1 MRKFE
6 TTMQIISTVA
16 LQPAHRNAILNAAPG
31 ADLADRQCR
40 TVEEVSDLVGT
51 GCDVMLTFRVPND
64 IATRAPGLKWIQ
76 LLSAGA
82 DHVLGGPLKRTPISI
97 TTASGIHATPIA
109 EYTLGSMLAYAHR
122 IHLAIRAQVRREW
135 MRSGAFMAGVDDI
148 RGQTLGIIGY
158 GSIGRETARLA
169 AAFGMKVLA
178 LKRNPSDRV
187 DPGWCP
193 SGLGDPDGK
202 IPARYFGPDDREAI
216 LRESDYISVT
226 LPLTDHT
233 RKFIGEREFVA
244 MKPGAY
250 LVNIGRGEVI
260 DEHAMIDALT
270 AKKIGGAG
278 LDVFEHEPLE
288 GGSPLWDLENVI
300 LTPHISGANRGYM
313 DKACELFAENLKRFA
328 AKRPLFNLI
337 DPGLG
342 Y

>member
-1 MRKFE
+1 
-6 TTMQIISTVA
+6 V
-16 LQPAHRNAILNAAPG
+16 L
-31 ADLADRQCR
+31 
-40 TVEEVSDLVGT
+40 
-51 GCDVMLTFRVPND
+51 LTFRVPND
-64 IATRAPGLKWIQ
+64 IANRASVKWIQ

-82 DHVLGGPLKRTPISI
+82 DHVLGGPLKGSKIPI

-109 EYTLGSMLAYAHR
+109 EYTLASMLAYAHR
-122 IHLAIRAQVRREW
+122 IHLAIRAQVRHEW

-148 RGQTLGIIGY
+148 RGKTLGIIGY

-187 DPGWCP
+187 DAGWCP
-193 SGLGDPDGK
+193 AGLGDPDGK
-202 IPARYFGPDDREAI
+202 IPARYFGPEECDAI
-216 LRESDYISVT
+216 LRESDYVSVT

-233 RKFIGEREFVA
+233 RKFVGERELAA

-250 LVNIGRGEVI
+250 LVNVGRGEVI
-260 DEHAMIDALT
+260 DESAMAAALS
-270 AKKIGGAG
+270 AKKLGGAG

-288 GGSPLWDLENVI
+288 ASSPLWDLENVI

-328 AKRPLFNLI
+328 ANRPLLNLV
-337 DPGLG
+337 DPALG

>member
-1 MRKFE
+1 
-6 TTMQIISTVA
+6 
-16 LQPAHRNAILNAAPG
+16 
-31 ADLADRQCR
+31 
-40 TVEEVSDLVGT
+40 
-51 GCDVMLTFRVPND
+51 MLTFRVPND
-64 IATRAPGLKWIQ
+64 IATRAAGLKWIQ

-158 GSIGRETARLA
+158 GSIGRETARLG

-187 DPGWCP
+187 DLGWCP

-233 RKFIGEREFVA
+233 RKFIGEREIAA

-260 DEHAMIDALT
+260 DEQAMIEALS

-288 GGSPLWDLENVI
+288 ASSPLWDLENVI
-300 LTPHISGANRGYM
+300 LTPHISGANRSYM
-313 DKACELFAENLKRFA
+313 DKACDLFAENLKRFA
-328 AKRPLFNLI
+328 ANRPLLNLI

>member
-1 MRKFE
+1 MK
-6 TTMQIISTVA
+6 IISTVA
-16 LQPAHRNAILNAAPG
+16 LQPAQRSAILNAVPG

-40 TVEEVSDLVGT
+40 TAEEVSELVGS

-64 IATRAPGLKWIQ
+64 IATRARGLKWIQ

-82 DHVLGGPLKRTPISI
+82 DHVLGGPLKSTPMAI

-109 EYTLGSMLAYAHR
+109 EYTLASMLAYAHR

-169 AAFGMKVLA
+169 AAFGMKVIA
-178 LKRNPSDRV
+178 LKRNPADRA
-187 DPGWCP
+187 DPGWSP
-193 SGLGDPDGK
+193 AGLGDPEGK
-202 IPARYFGPDDREAI
+202 IPSRIFGADEREAI

-233 RKFIGEREFVA
+233 RKFIGEREFAA

-260 DEHAMIDALT
+260 DERAMAAALT
-270 AKKIGGAG
+270 AAKIGGAG
-278 LDVFEHEPLE
+278 LNVFEHEPLE
-288 GGSPLWDLENVI
+288 ASSPLWDMENVI
-300 LTPHISGANRGYM
+300 LTPHISGASRGYM

-328 AKRPLFNLI
+328 ANRPLLNLV
-337 DPGLG
+337 DPALG

>member
-1 MRKFE
+1 MK
-6 TTMQIISTVA
+6 IVSTVA
-16 LQPAHRNAILNAAPG
+16 LQPAQRTAILKAVPG

-40 TVEEVSDLVGT
+40 TAEEVGALVGA
-51 GCDVMLTFRVPND
+51 GCDVLLTFRVPND
-64 IATRAPGLKWIQ
+64 LANRASVKWIQ

-82 DHVLGGPLKRTPISI
+82 DHVLAGPLRGSKIPI

-109 EYTLGSMLAYAHR
+109 EYTLASMLAYAHR
-122 IHLAIRAQVRREW
+122 IHLAIRAQVRHEW

-148 RGQTLGIIGY
+148 REQTLGIIGY

-169 AAFGMKVLA
+169 EAFGMKVLA

-187 DPGWCP
+187 DAGWCP
-193 SGLGDPDGK
+193 AGLGDPDGK
-202 IPARYFGPDDREAI
+202 IPARFFGPQDREAI
-216 LRESDYISVT
+216 LRESDYVSVT

-233 RKFIGEREFVA
+233 RKFIGEREFAA
-244 MKPGAY
+244 MKPEAY

-260 DEHAMIDALT
+260 DERAMAAALS

-288 GGSPLWDLENVI
+288 AGSPLWDLENVI

-328 AKRPLFNLI
+328 ANRPLLNLV
-337 DPGLG
+337 DPALG

>member
-1 MRKFE
+1 MK
-6 TTMQIISTVA
+6 IISTVA
-16 LQPAHRNAILNAAPG
+16 LQPAQRAAIQNAVPG
-31 ADLADRQCR
+31 SDLVDRQCR
-40 TVEEVSDLVGT
+40 TAEEVGDLVAG
-51 GCDVMLTFRVPND
+51 GCDAMLTFRVPND
-64 IATRAPGLKWIQ
+64 MASRAPGLKWIQ

-82 DHVLGGPLKRTPISI
+82 DHVLGGPLKGTSIPI

-109 EYTLGSMLAYAHR
+109 EYTIASMLAYAHR

-135 MRSGAFMAGVDDI
+135 MRSGAFMAGVDEI

-178 LKRNPSDRV
+178 LKRDPFDRV
-187 DPGWCP
+187 DPGWSP
-193 SGLGDPDGK
+193 AGLGDPEGK
-202 IPARYFGPDDREAI
+202 IPARYFGPNEREAI

-226 LPLTDHT
+226 LPLTNHT
-233 RKFIGEREFVA
+233 RKFIGVREFAA
-244 MKPGAY
+244 MKPSAY

-260 DEHAMIDALT
+260 DETAMAAALT
-270 AKKIGGAG
+270 SEKIGGAG

-288 GGSPLWDLENVI
+288 ASSPLWDMENVI

-328 AKRPLFNLI
+328 ANRPLLNVV
-337 DPGLG
+337 DPALG

>member
-1 MRKFE
+1 VRKFDAF
-6 TTMQIISTVA
+6 MKIISTVA
-16 LQPAHRNAILNAAPG
+16 LQPAHRVAILNAVPG

-40 TVEEVSDLVGT
+40 TVEEVSEFVSA

-82 DHVLGGPLKRTPISI
+82 DHVLDGPLKGTTIPIA
-97 TTASGIHATPIA
+97 TASGIHATPIA

-122 IHLAIRAQVRREW
+122 IHLAIRAQVRHEW

-178 LKRNPSDRV
+178 LKRNPSERV
-187 DPGWCP
+187 DTGWCP
-193 SGLGDPDGK
+193 PGLGDPDGK
-202 IPARYFGPDDREAI
+202 IPARYFGPDEREAI

-233 RKFIGEREFVA
+233 RKFIGEREFAA

-250 LVNIGRGEVI
+250 VVNIGRGAVI
-260 DEHAMIDALT
+260 DEHAMATALSS
-270 AKKIGGAG
+270 AKLGGAG
-278 LDVFEHEPLE
+278 LDVFENEPLE
-288 GGSPLWDLENVI
+288 ASSPLWNLENVI
-300 LTPHISGANRGYM
+300 LTPHISGANRRYM
-313 DKACELFAENLKRFA
+313 DKACELFVENLKRFA
-328 AKRPLFNLI
+328 AKRPLLNLV
-337 DPGLG
+337 DPNLG

>member
-1 MRKFE
+1 MRKFDAS
-6 TTMQIISTVA
+6 MKIISTVA
-16 LQPAHRNAILNAAPG
+16 LQPAHRTAILNAVPG

-40 TVEEVSDLVGT
+40 TVEEVSELVGG

-64 IATRAPGLKWIQ
+64 VATRAPGLKWIQ

-82 DHVLGGPLKRTPISI
+82 DHVLEGPLKGTKIPIA
-97 TTASGIHATPIA
+97 TASGIHATPIA

-122 IHLAIRAQVRREW
+122 IHLAIRAQVRHEW
-135 MRSGAFMAGVDDI
+135 MRSGAFMSGVDDI

-169 AAFGMKVLA
+169 AAFGMKVIA
-178 LKRNPSDRV
+178 LKRNPSETV
-187 DPGWCP
+187 DTGWCP
-193 SGLGDPDGK
+193 AGLGDPEGK
-202 IPARYFGPDDREAI
+202 IPARYFGPDEREAI

-233 RKFIGEREFVA
+233 RKFIGEREFAA

-250 LVNIGRGEVI
+250 IVNIGRGAVI
-260 DEHAMIDALT
+260 DEHAMATALS
-270 AKKIGGAG
+270 AGKIGGAG

-288 GGSPLWDLENVI
+288 ASSPLWDLENVI
-300 LTPHISGANRGYM
+300 LTPHISGANRSYM

-328 AKRPLFNLI
+328 AKRPLLNLI
-337 DPGLG
+337 DPHLG

>member
-1 MRKFE
+1 MK
-6 TTMQIISTVA
+6 IVSTVA
-16 LQPAHRNAILNAAPG
+16 LQPAQRTAILKAVPG

-40 TVEEVSDLVGT
+40 TAEEVGALVGA
-51 GCDVMLTFRVPND
+51 GCDVLLTFRVPND
-64 IATRAPGLKWIQ
+64 LANRASVKWIQ

-82 DHVLGGPLKRTPISI
+82 DHVLGGPLTGSKIPI

-109 EYTLGSMLAYAHR
+109 EYTLASMLAYAHR
-122 IHLAIRAQVRREW
+122 IHLAIRAQVRHEW

-148 RGQTLGIIGY
+148 REQTLGIIGY

-169 AAFGMKVLA
+169 EAFGMKVLA

-187 DPGWCP
+187 DAGWCP
-193 SGLGDPDGK
+193 AGLGDPDGK
-202 IPARYFGPDDREAI
+202 IPARFFGPEDREAI
-216 LRESDYISVT
+216 LRESDYVSVT

-233 RKFIGEREFVA
+233 RKFIGEREFAA
-244 MKPGAY
+244 MKPEAY

-260 DEHAMIDALT
+260 DEGAMAAALS

-288 GGSPLWDLENVI
+288 ASSPLWDLENVI

-328 AKRPLFNLI
+328 ANRPLLNLV
-337 DPGLG
+337 DPALG

>member
-1 MRKFE
+1 MK
-6 TTMQIISTVA
+6 IVSTVA
-16 LQPAHRNAILNAAPG
+16 LQPAQRTAILNAVPG
-31 ADLADRQCR
+31 ADLEDRQCR
-40 TVEEVSDLVGT
+40 TAEEVGALVGA
-51 GCDVMLTFRVPND
+51 GCDVLLTFRVPND
-64 IATRAPGLKWIQ
+64 LANRASVKWIQ

-82 DHVLGGPLKRTPISI
+82 DHVLGGPLRGSKIPI

-109 EYTLGSMLAYAHR
+109 EYTIGSMLAYAHR
-122 IHLAIRAQVRREW
+122 IHLAIRAQVRHEW

-148 RGQTLGIIGY
+148 REQTLGIIGY

-169 AAFGMKVLA
+169 EAFGMKVLA

-187 DPGWCP
+187 DAGWCP
-193 SGLGDPDGK
+193 AGLGDPDGK
-202 IPARYFGPDDREAI
+202 IPARFFGPQDREAI
-216 LRESDYISVT
+216 LRESDYVSVT

-233 RKFIGEREFVA
+233 RKFIGEREFAA
-244 MKPGAY
+244 MKPEAY

-260 DEHAMIDALT
+260 DERAMAAALS

-288 GGSPLWDLENVI
+288 AGSPLWDLENVI

-328 AKRPLFNLI
+328 ANRPLLNLV
-337 DPGLG
+337 DPALG

>member
-1 MRKFE
+1 MPNGRGN
-6 TTMQIISTVA
+6 
-16 LQPAHRNAILNAAPG
+16 R
-31 ADLADRQCR
+31 
-40 TVEEVSDLVGT
+40 
-51 GCDVMLTFRVPND
+51 LTFRVPND
-64 IATRAPGLKWIQ
+64 LANRASVKWIQ

-82 DHVLGGPLKRTPISI
+82 DHVLGGPLKGSKIPI

-109 EYTLGSMLAYAHR
+109 EYTLASMLAYAHR
-122 IHLAIRAQVRREW
+122 IHLAIRAQVRHEW

-178 LKRNPSDRV
+178 LKRNPSERV
-187 DPGWCP
+187 DAGWCP
-193 SGLGDPDGK
+193 AGLGDPDGK
-202 IPARYFGPDDREAI
+202 IPARYFGPEDRETI
-216 LRESDYISVT
+216 LRESDYVSVT

-233 RKFIGEREFVA
+233 RKFINEREFAA

-260 DEHAMIDALT
+260 DERAMAAALS

-288 GGSPLWDLENVI
+288 ASSPLWDLENVI

-328 AKRPLFNLI
+328 ANRALLNLV

>member
-1 MRKFE
+1 MK
-6 TTMQIISTVA
+6 IVSTVA
-16 LQPAHRNAILNAAPG
+16 LQPAQRSAILSAVPG

-40 TVEEVSDLVGT
+40 TAEEVGELVGA
-51 GCDVMLTFRVPND
+51 GCDVLLTFRVPND
-64 IATRAPGLKWIQ
+64 IANRASVKWIQ

-82 DHVLGGPLKRTPISI
+82 DHVLGGPLKGSKIPI

-109 EYTLGSMLAYAHR
+109 EYTMASMLAYAHR

-148 RGQTLGIIGY
+148 RGQTLSIIGY

-178 LKRNPSDRV
+178 LKRDPSERADA
-187 DPGWCP
+187 GWCP
-193 SGLGDPDGK
+193 VGLGDPDGK
-202 IPARYFGPDDREAI
+202 IPARYFGPEDREAI
-216 LRESDYISVT
+216 LRESDYVSVT

-233 RKFIGEREFVA
+233 RKFIGEREFAA

-260 DEHAMIDALT
+260 DERAMAAALS

-288 GGSPLWDLENVI
+288 ASSPLWDLENVI

-313 DKACELFAENLKRFA
+313 DKACELFAENLKRFVA
-328 AKRPLFNLI
+328 NRPLLNLI
-337 DPGLG
+337 DPNLG

>member
-1 MRKFE
+1 MLPAAMK
-6 TTMQIISTVA
+6 IISTVA
-16 LQPAHRNAILNAAPG
+16 LQPTHRSAITNAVPG
-31 ADLADRQCR
+31 AELVDRQCR
-40 TVEEVSDLVGT
+40 TAEEVSEMLSA
-51 GCDVMLTFRVPND
+51 GCDAMLTFRIPND
-64 IATRAPGLKWIQ
+64 IVERARGLKWIQ

-82 DHVLGGPLKRTPISI
+82 DHALIGPLKSGAVPI

-109 EYTLGSMLAYAHR
+109 EYTLASMLAYAHR

-135 MRSGAFMAGVDDI
+135 MRSGAFMSSVDEI
-148 RGQTLGIIGY
+148 RGRTVGIIGY

-169 AAFGMKVLA
+169 AAFGMEVLA
-178 LKRNPSDRV
+178 LKRDPKARS
-187 DPGWCP
+187 DPGWSP
-193 SGLGDPDGK
+193 AGLGDPKGT
-202 IPARYFGPDDREAI
+202 IPARFFGPDEREAI
-216 LRESDYISVT
+216 LRESDYVSVT

-233 RKFIGEREFVA
+233 RKFIGEREFAA

-260 DEHAMIDALT
+260 DERAMAAAL
-270 AKKIGGAG
+270 AAGKIGGAG

-288 GGSPLWDLENVI
+288 AGSPLWELENVI

-328 AKRPLFNLI
+328 AQRPLLNLV

>member
-1 MRKFE
+1 MK
-6 TTMQIISTVA
+6 IISTVA
-16 LQPAHRNAILNAAPG
+16 LKPAQRSVILAAAPG

-40 TVEEVSDLVGT
+40 TVEDVSEFVGA
-51 GCDVMLTFRVPND
+51 GCDALLTFRVPND
-64 IATRAPGLKWIQ
+64 IATRARVRWIQ

-82 DHVLGGPLKRTPISI
+82 DHVLGGPLKVSAIPI
-97 TTASGIHATPIA
+97 TTASGIHATPIS
-109 EYTLGSMLAYAHR
+109 EYTMASMLAYAHR

-148 RGQTLGIIGY
+148 RGQTLGIVGY

-187 DPGWCP
+187 DAGWCP
-193 SGLGDPDGK
+193 AGLGDPDGK
-202 IPARYFGPDDREAI
+202 IPARFFGPEDREAI
-216 LRESDYISVT
+216 LRESDYVSVT
-226 LPLTDHT
+226 LPLTEHT
-233 RKFIGEREFVA
+233 RKFIGEREFAA

-260 DEHAMIDALT
+260 DERAMAAALT

-288 GGSPLWDLENVI
+288 ASSPLWDLENVI
-300 LTPHISGANRGYM
+300 LTPHMSGANRSYM
-313 DKACELFAENLKRFA
+313 DKACELFAENLKRFVA
-328 AKRPLFNLI
+328 NRPLLNLI
-337 DPGLG
+337 DPNLG

>member
-1 MRKFE
+1 M
-6 TTMQIISTVA
+6 
-16 LQPAHRNAILNAAPG
+16 NAAPG

-40 TVEEVSDLVGT
+40 TVEEVSELVGA

-64 IATRAPGLKWIQ
+64 IATRARGLKWIQ

-82 DHVLGGPLKRTPISI
+82 DHVLGGPLKGTPIAI

-109 EYTLGSMLAYAHR
+109 EYTLASMLAYAHR

-169 AAFGMKVLA
+169 AAFGMKVIA
-178 LKRNPSDRV
+178 LKRNPADRA

-193 SGLGDPDGK
+193 AGLGDPEGK
-202 IPARYFGPDDREAI
+202 IPSRIFGADEREAI

-233 RKFIGEREFVA
+233 RKFIGEREFAA

-260 DEHAMIDALT
+260 DERAMAAALT
-270 AKKIGGAG
+270 AGKIGGAG

-288 GGSPLWDLENVI
+288 AGSPLWDMENVI

-328 AKRPLFNLI
+328 ANRPLLNLV
-337 DPGLG
+337 DPALG